1 MILYNLYETY
11 NIQGYHFE
19 FHHCLQHLVGQNI
32 LPEKTQSFT
41 FFKNLHCIVC
51 CITDNRLINVIQNY
65 TTREMLEFSFKSRKV
80 VSSE

>member
-41 FFKNLHCIVC
+41 LYSLLYHRQQIDQRNTKLYNKRNARVQFQVYEGRFK
-51 CITDNRLINVIQNY
+51 
-65 TTREMLEFSFKSRKV
+65 
-80 VSSE
+80 